1 MISFPKDMTILEY
14 AKKELC
20 MNEEDT
26 RRYLMKYGFD
36 HIDMMKRLK
45 ALSGG
50 EKTRLKLAEM
60 LSKEINMII
69 LDEPTNHLD
78 FTSIDIIEENLQAF
92 AGTLLVVSHDRYF
105 IQALCEKVWML
116 EDQTMKE
123 YIL

>member
-1 MISFPKDMTILEY
+1 
-14 AKKELC
+14 
-20 MNEEDT
+20 
-26 RRYLMKYGFD
+26 
-36 HIDMMKRLK
+36 MMKHLK

-116 EDQTMKE
+116 EDQIMKE